1 MNEIDQINKC
11 PTSETFHDC
20 QQTPEN
26 ENFVFAIFLQEPLR
40 TTQGHHLRPLGAPEL
55 VKRGP
60 FWPPEVL
67 KDFDQKKFCILIFAL
82 ARPFGLRFWLGVS
95 QIDRTD
101 RPKKMAYSGSFSD
114 QLIISNGAL
123 HFQTLGPKNSMQ
135 ATKTNFNFFL

>member
-1 MNEIDQINKC
+1 M
-11 PTSETFHDC
+11 
-20 QQTPEN
+20 
-26 ENFVFAIFLQEPLR
+26 
-40 TTQGHHLRPLGAPEL
+40 

-67 KDFDQKKFCILIFAL
+67 KDFDQKKCCILIFTL

-123 HFQTLGPKNSMQ
+123 HFQTLGPKNSVQ
-135 ATKTNFNFFL
+135 IRAVSSLEAFTFVGRL